1 LVLHGEQDE
10 YGSVAHPQM
19 IAELIDAPTE
29 LEIMAGVKHVP
40 HREQEQW
47 VVERVSRFLK
57 GL

>member
-1 LVLHGEQDE
+1 
-10 YGSVAHPQM
+10 M

-29 LEIMAGVKHVP
+29 LEIMAGVKHIP

-47 VVERVSRFLK
+47 VVERVSRFVK